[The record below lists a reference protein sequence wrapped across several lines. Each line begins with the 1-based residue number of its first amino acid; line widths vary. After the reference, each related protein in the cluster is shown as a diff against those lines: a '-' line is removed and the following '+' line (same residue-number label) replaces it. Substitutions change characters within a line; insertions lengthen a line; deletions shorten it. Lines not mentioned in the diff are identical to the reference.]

1 MLHKFDFVETKEKV
15 FLTFFKPLT
24 SKDQQDPFYENPK
37 IEMQDNKTVAFNSE
51 TIPLF
56 APVTLDHIDST
67 QYKIEIVLLKDTPAR
82 WNGIDG
88 KPPSIEV
95 NEKIYET
102 LENEVQESTIMD
114 VLKSIYEKGDLSVKK
129 AMDKS
134 LEESAGTV
142 LSTNWEDVKSRKIK
156 PEK

>member
-15 FLTFFKPLT
+15 FLTFFKPRT
-24 SKDQQDPFYENPK
+24 NKGQQDPFYENPK
-37 IEMQDNKTVAFNSE
+37 IEMQDSKTVAFNSE

-67 QYKIEIVLLKDTPAR
+67 QYKIEIVLTKDTPAR

-88 KPPSIEV
+88 KPCSIEV

-102 LENEVQESTIMD
+102 VENEVQEKTIMD
-114 VLKSIYEKGDLSVKK
+114 VLKSIYEKGDSSVKK
-129 AMDKS
+129 AMNKS

>member
-15 FLTFFKPLT
+15 FLTFFKPRAGE
-24 SKDQQDPFYENPK
+24 DQQDPFYENPK
-37 IEMQDNKTVAFNSE
+37 IEMQDNKTVTFNSE

-56 APVTLDHIDST
+56 APVTLHHIGST